1 MTRPAPWLTI
11 IGIGADG
18 VDGLAPRARD
28 ALARAQT
35 VFGGERHLAMLPADP
50 AQERIAWP
58 SPLDQALPWI
68 SARCGQPTCVLAS
81 GDPFWYG
88 IGATLART
96 VPPAE
101 MQVHPAPSAFSQA
114 AARVGWPLQA
124 CRCLSVH
131 GRALDR
137 VRPWLQPGARLLILS
152 WDGTTADALGR
163 LLVDSGFGDSTLTV
177 LEHMGGPEERSRPC
191 RAADWP
197 GCETAALN
205 TIALDCVAAPDA
217 RVIPA
222 TAGRPEALFEHDG
235 QITKQEVRAVTLA
248 ALRPGRGERLWDI
261 GAGSGS
267 VGIEWMLADPAN
279 HTVAVERDGTRC
291 RRIRANAES
300 CGVPDL
306 ECLEGSAPDALAE
319 QPTPDAIFIGG
330 GLTTPGLLDH
340 CRAALPRGGR
350 LVANSVT
357 VEGDATLARAA
368 ADHGGQLSRIAV
380 SRAEPLGGFQGW
392 QPLRPVT
399 LWQLVVA

>member
-1 MTRPAPWLTI
+1 MTAPAPWLTI

-35 VFGGERHLAMLPADP
+35 VFGGGRHLAMLPSDP
-50 AQERIAWP
+50 AQDRISWP
-58 SPLDQALPWI
+58 SPLDQPLPWI
-68 SARCGQPTCVLAS
+68 SARRGQPTCVLAS

-101 MQVHPAPSAFSQA
+101 MHVHPAPSAFSQA

-131 GRALDR
+131 GRALNR
-137 VRPWLQPGARLLILS
+137 VRPWLHQGARLLILS
-152 WDGTTADALGR
+152 WDGTSADALGR
-163 LLVDSGFGDSTLTV
+163 LLVGSGFGDSALTV
-177 LEHMGGPEERSRPC
+177 LEHMGGPEERSRTG

-197 GCETAALN
+197 GHETAALN
-205 TIALDCVAAPDA
+205 TIAVDCVAAPEA

-222 TAGRPEALFEHDG
+222 TAGRPEALFDHTG

-267 VGIEWMLADPAN
+267 VGIEWMLADPGN
-279 HTVAVERDGTRC
+279 HTVAVERDAARC
-291 RRIRANAES
+291 RRLRDNAES

-306 ECLEGSAPDALAE
+306 ECLEGSAPDALSG

-340 CRAALPRGGR
+340 CRAVLPRGGR

-357 VEGDATLARAA
+357 VEGDATLTRAA

-399 LWQLVVA
+399 LWQLVVP